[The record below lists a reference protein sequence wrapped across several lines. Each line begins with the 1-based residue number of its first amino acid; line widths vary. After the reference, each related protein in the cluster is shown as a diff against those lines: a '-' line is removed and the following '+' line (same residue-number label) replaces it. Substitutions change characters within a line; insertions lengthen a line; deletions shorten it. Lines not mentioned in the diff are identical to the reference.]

1 MSELLENRADL
12 ALTSLKITTERNL
25 AIDFSIP
32 LMETGI
38 ALIVALRP
46 GAISTTAFLSK
57 ENFSIIFQYKFVF
70 LEPYDYRI
78 WILIL
83 IVTLHGVAIMVFL
96 FDYFRKRYTTDI
108 IDNVSYEY
116 LMYEF
121 SSLINLRK
129 SKMAK

>member
-12 ALTSLKITTERNL
+12 VLTSLKITTERNL

-108 IDNVSYEY
+108 IDNV
-116 LMYEF
+116 
-121 SSLINLRK
+121 
-129 SKMAK
+129 